1 MFRDPGFP
9 LFEARDSGFKAKSG
23 QDWGLTVCPRG
34 GMSKITIGITE
45 LHEILGR
52 DYGIEEYYWG
62 SLVER
67 GYLLT
72 SRRRIEFST
81 LQLLVRSNGKTAY
94 HRFSAELSKESS
106 TRTESLIIS

>member
-1 MFRDPGFP
+1 
-9 LFEARDSGFKAKSG
+9 
-23 QDWGLTVCPRG
+23 
-34 GMSKITIGITE
+34 MSKITIGITE

-94 HRFSAELSKESS
+94 HRFSAELGKES
-106 TRTESLIIS
+106 TRTVSLIISWT